1 MSQGKSGIEFLRNNS
16 LRTVDFWLIV
26 PILSITT
33 IGLYVL
39 NLVLSQG
46 FEGYPGIFYKQT
58 IAAVIGVTIALII
71 CLLDTQ
77 FMKLIGWIMYGVS
90 ILLLV
95 WVLID
100 GFTLESTWGADSW
113 MKLPILGTFQPSEL
127 TKIGLVIVSSYVL
140 EDMGSKTISMIR
152 GWVYL
157 GIIYGI
163 PMLLILRQPDFG
175 TAMVI
180 VFSFICML
188 FIWNMK
194 YRYFLLAI
202 SIVVVGVIPMV
213 WNFYL
218 KPYQKKR
225 ILSLIFEGSDPVAEW
240 NLVQSKAAIASGG
253 LTGNHTGILVKVP
266 VKESDFIY
274 SAVSERMGFIGTT
287 AVLLLAFFFL
297 VRCLYVASRSS
308 RKAYAYIVVGLTG
321 SYAFHF
327 IENMGMCVGL
337 LPITGIPLPF
347 VSYGGTAMMVNF
359 ISLGFILNIS
369 MDRKPTSGFGS
380 S

>member
-1 MSQGKSGIEFLRNNS
+1 MGQGKSGIEFLKNNS
-16 LRTVDFWLIV
+16 LRTVDFWLII

-46 FEGYPGIFYKQT
+46 YEGYPTIFYKQV
-58 IAAVIGVTIALII
+58 IAAVIGMLIAFFI

-77 FMKLIGWIMYGVS
+77 FMKLIGWILYGVS
-90 ILLLV
+90 ILLLI
-95 WVLID
+95 WVIID
-100 GFTLESTWGADSW
+100 GFTLQDKWGADAW
-113 MKLPILGTFQPSEL
+113 MQLPFLGTFQPSEL
-127 TKIGLVIVSSYVL
+127 TKIGLVIVTAYIL
-140 EDMGSKTISMIR
+140 EDMGTKAISMIR

-157 GIIYGI
+157 AMIYGV
-163 PMLLILRQPDFG
+163 PLLLIMKQPDFG

-180 VFSFICML
+180 IFSFVCML
-188 FIWNMK
+188 FIWNLK

-202 SIVVVGVIPMV
+202 SGLIVVVIPLV

-218 KPYQKKR
+218 EPFQKKR
-225 ILSLIFEGSDPVAEW
+225 ILSLIFEGSDPVSEW
-240 NLVQSKAAIASGG
+240 NLVQSKEAIASGG
-253 LTGNHTGILVKVP
+253 LTGNHTGVLVKVP

-287 AVLLLAFFFL
+287 AILVLAFFFL
-297 VRCLYVASRSS
+297 VRCLYVASKSS
-308 RKAYAYIVVGLTG
+308 RKAYSYIIVGLTG

-347 VSYGGTAMMVNF
+347 VSMGGTAMMVNF

-369 MDRKPTSGFGS
+369 MDRKPS

>member
-1 MSQGKSGIEFLRNNS
+1 MGQGKSGIEFLKNNS
-16 LRTVDFWLIV
+16 LRTVDFWLII

-46 FEGYPGIFYKQT
+46 YEGYPTIFYKQV
-58 IAAVIGVTIALII
+58 IAAVIGMLIAFFI

-77 FMKLIGWIMYGVS
+77 FMKLIGWVLYGVS

-95 WVLID
+95 WVIID
-100 GFTLESTWGADSW
+100 GFTLEDKWGADAW
-113 MKLPILGTFQPSEL
+113 MQLPFLGTFQPSEL
-127 TKIGLVIVSSYVL
+127 TKIGLVIVTSYIL
-140 EDMGSKTISMIR
+140 EDMGTKAISMIR

-157 GIIYGI
+157 AMIYGV
-163 PMLLILRQPDFG
+163 PLLLIMKQPDFG

-180 VFSFICML
+180 IFSFVCML
-188 FIWNMK
+188 FIWNLK

-202 SIVVVGVIPMV
+202 SGLIVVVIPLV

-218 KPYQKKR
+218 EPFQKKR
-225 ILSLIFEGSDPVAEW
+225 ILSLIFEGSDPVSEW
-240 NLVQSKAAIASGG
+240 NLVQSKEAIASGG
-253 LTGNHTGILVKVP
+253 LTGNHTGVLVKVP

-287 AVLLLAFFFL
+287 AILVLAFFFL
-297 VRCLYVASRSS
+297 VRCLYVASKSS
-308 RKAYAYIVVGLTG
+308 RKAYSYIIVGLTG

-347 VSYGGTAMMVNF
+347 VSMGGTAMMVNF

-369 MDRKPTSGFGS
+369 MDRKPS

>member
-16 LRTVDFWLIV
+16 LRTVDFWLII

-46 FEGYPGIFYKQT
+46 FEGYPGIFFKQV
-58 IAAVIGVTIALII
+58 IAAVIGVTIALTI

-77 FMKLIGWIMYGVS
+77 FMKLIGWILYGVS
-90 ILLLV
+90 LLLLV
-95 WVLID
+95 WVIID

-113 MKLPILGTFQPSEL
+113 MRLPILGTFQPSEL

-140 EDMGSKTISMIR
+140 EDMGNKTISMIR

-157 GIIYGI
+157 GMIYGP
-163 PMLLILRQPDFG
+163 PMLLILKQPDFG

-180 VFSFICML
+180 LFSLVCML
-188 FIWNMK
+188 FIWNLK

-202 SIVVVGVIPMV
+202 SGTVVGIVPMI
-213 WNFYL
+213 WSFYL

-225 ILSLIFEGSDPVAEW
+225 ILSLIFEGSDPVSEW

-287 AVLLLAFFFL
+287 AILLLAFFFL

-308 RKAYAYIVVGLTG
+308 RKAYSYIVVGLTG

-347 VSYGGTAMMVNF
+347 VSMGGTAMMVNF

-369 MDRKPTSGFGS
+369 MDRKSAGG
-380 S
+380 

>member
-46 FEGYPGIFYKQT
+46 FEGYPGIFYKQA
-58 IAAVIGVTIALII
+58 IAAVIGVTIAFII

-77 FMKLIGWIMYGVS
+77 FMKLIGWTMYGVS

-113 MKLPILGTFQPSEL
+113 MQLPVLGTFQPSEL

-157 GIIYGI
+157 AIIYGI
-163 PMLLILRQPDFG
+163 PLLLIMKQPDFG

-202 SIVVVGVIPMV
+202 SVAVVGVIPIV

-218 KPYQKKR
+218 KPFQKKR

-287 AVLLLAFFFL
+287 AILLLAFFFL
-297 VRCLYVASRSS
+297 VRCLYVASKSS

-369 MDRKPTSGFGS
+369 MDRKPTSGFGET
-380 S
+380 

>member
-1 MSQGKSGIEFLRNNS
+1 MDKAKSGIEFLRNNS
-16 LRTVDFWLIV
+16 LRTVDYWLVI

-46 FEGYPGIFYKQT
+46 FADYPMIFYKQV
-58 IAAVIGVTIALII
+58 IAVIMGVVIALVI

-77 FMKLIGWIMYGVS
+77 FMKLIGWILYGVS
-90 ILLLV
+90 IMLLI
-95 WVLID
+95 WVRID
-100 GFTLESTWGADSW
+100 GFTLADTWGADAW
-113 MKLPILGTFQPSEL
+113 MQLPFLGTFQPSEL
-127 TKIGLVIVSSYVL
+127 TKIGLVIVTSYVL
-140 EDMGSKTISMIR
+140 EDMGQKVISMVR
-152 GWVYL
+152 GWEYL
-157 GIIYGI
+157 VLIYGP
-163 PMLLILRQPDFG
+163 PMLLIFKQPDFG

-180 VFSFICML
+180 VFSFVCML

-202 SIVVVGVIPMV
+202 SGVVVGVLPIV

-218 KPYQKKR
+218 APYQKKR
-225 ILSLIFEGSDPVAEW
+225 ILSLIFEGSDPVSEY
-240 NLVQSKAAIASGG
+240 NLVQSKRAIMSGG
-253 LTGNHTGILVKVP
+253 LTGNHTGILVNVP
-266 VKESDFIY
+266 VKQSDFIY
-274 SAVSERMGFIGTT
+274 AAVSERMGFIGTT
-287 AVLLLAFFFL
+287 SIVVLAFFFL
-297 VRCLYVASRSS
+297 LRCLYVASKAA
-308 RKAYAYIVVGLTG
+308 RKAYSYIVVGLTA

-347 VSYGGTAMMVNF
+347 VSHGGTAMMVNF

-369 MDRKPTSGFGS
+369 MDRKS
-380 S
+380 SSL

>member
-1 MSQGKSGIEFLRNNS
+1 MGQGKSGIEFLKNNS
-16 LRTVDFWLIV
+16 LRTVDFWLII

-46 FEGYPGIFYKQT
+46 YEGYPTIFYKQV
-58 IAAVIGVTIALII
+58 IAAVIGMLIAFFI

-77 FMKLIGWIMYGVS
+77 FMKLIGWVLYGVS
-90 ILLLV
+90 ILLLI
-95 WVLID
+95 WVIID
-100 GFTLESTWGADSW
+100 GFTLQDKWGADAW
-113 MKLPILGTFQPSEL
+113 MQLPFLGTFQPSEL
-127 TKIGLVIVSSYVL
+127 TKIGLVIVTSYIL
-140 EDMGSKTISMIR
+140 EDMGTKAISMIR

-157 GIIYGI
+157 AMIYGV
-163 PMLLILRQPDFG
+163 PLLLIMKQPDFG

-180 VFSFICML
+180 IFSFVCML
-188 FIWNMK
+188 FIWNLK

-202 SIVVVGVIPMV
+202 SGLIVVVIPLV

-218 KPYQKKR
+218 EPFQKKR
-225 ILSLIFEGSDPVAEW
+225 ILSLIFEGSDPVSEW
-240 NLVQSKAAIASGG
+240 NLVQSKEAIASGG
-253 LTGNHTGILVKVP
+253 LTGNHTGVLVKVP

-287 AVLLLAFFFL
+287 AILVLAFFFL
-297 VRCLYVASRSS
+297 VRCLYVASKSS
-308 RKAYAYIVVGLTG
+308 RKAYSYIIVGLTG

-347 VSYGGTAMMVNF
+347 VSMGGTAMMVNF

-369 MDRKPTSGFGS
+369 LDRKPS

>member
-1 MSQGKSGIEFLRNNS
+1 
-16 LRTVDFWLIV
+16 
-26 PILSITT
+26 
-33 IGLYVL
+33 
-39 NLVLSQG
+39 
-46 FEGYPGIFYKQT
+46 
-58 IAAVIGVTIALII
+58 
-71 CLLDTQ
+71 
-77 FMKLIGWIMYGVS
+77 MKIIGWIFYGVS
-90 ILLLV
+90 LMLLV
-95 WVLID
+95 YVLID

-113 MKLPILGTFQPSEL
+113 MKLPFLGTFQPSEM

-140 EDMGSKTISMIR
+140 EDMAAKTISMIR

-157 GIIYGI
+157 ALIYGP
-163 PMLLILRQPDFG
+163 PMLLILKQPDFG

-180 VFSFICML
+180 VISFACML
-188 FIWNMK
+188 FIWNLK

-202 SIVVVGVIPMV
+202 SAAIVGVIPIV

-218 KPYQKKR
+218 APYQKKR
-225 ILSLIFEGSDPVAEW
+225 ILSLVFEGSDPVSEY
-240 NLVQSKAAIASGG
+240 NLVQSKAAVASGG

-287 AVLLLAFFFL
+287 ALVVLAFFFL
-297 VRCLYVASRSS
+297 LRCLYVASKSS
-308 RKAYAYIVVGLTG
+308 RKAYAFIIVGLTG
-321 SYAFHF
+321 SYAVHF

-347 VSYGGTAMMVNF
+347 VSMGGTAMMVNF

-369 MDRKPTSGFGS
+369 MDRKATTG
-380 S
+380 

>member
-1 MSQGKSGIEFLRNNS
+1 MNQGKSGIEFLKNNS
-16 LRTVDFWLIV
+16 LRTVDFWIII

-46 FEGYPGIFYKQT
+46 YEGYPTIFYKQV
-58 IAAVIGVTIALII
+58 IAAVIGMFIALVI

-77 FMKLIGWIMYGVS
+77 FMKIIGWIFYGVS
-90 ILLLV
+90 LMLLV
-95 WVLID
+95 YVLID

-113 MKLPILGTFQPSEL
+113 MKLPFLGTFQPSEM

-140 EDMGSKTISMIR
+140 EDMAAKTISMIR

-157 GIIYGI
+157 ALIYGP
-163 PMLLILRQPDFG
+163 PMLLILKQPDFG

-180 VFSFICML
+180 VISFACML
-188 FIWNMK
+188 FIWNLK

-202 SIVVVGVIPMV
+202 SAAIVGVIPIV

-218 KPYQKKR
+218 APYQKKR
-225 ILSLIFEGSDPVAEW
+225 ILSLVFEGSDPVSEY
-240 NLVQSKAAIASGG
+240 NLVQSKAAVASGG

-287 AVLLLAFFFL
+287 ALVVLAFFFL
-297 VRCLYVASRSS
+297 LRCLYVASKSS
-308 RKAYAYIVVGLTG
+308 RKAYAFIIVGLTG
-321 SYAFHF
+321 SYAVHF

-347 VSYGGTAMMVNF
+347 VSMGGTAMMVNF

-369 MDRKPTSGFGS
+369 MDRKATTG
-380 S
+380 

>member
-1 MSQGKSGIEFLRNNS
+1 MGQGKSGIEFLKNNS
-16 LRTVDFWLIV
+16 LRRVDFWLII

-46 FEGYPGIFYKQT
+46 YEGYPTIFYKQV
-58 IAAVIGVTIALII
+58 IAAVIGMLIAFFI

-77 FMKLIGWIMYGVS
+77 FMKLIGWILYGVS
-90 ILLLV
+90 ILLLI
-95 WVLID
+95 WVIID
-100 GFTLESTWGADSW
+100 GFTLQDKWGADAW
-113 MKLPILGTFQPSEL
+113 MQLPFLGTFQPSEL
-127 TKIGLVIVSSYVL
+127 TKIGLVIVTSYIL
-140 EDMGSKTISMIR
+140 EDMGTKAISMIR

-157 GIIYGI
+157 AMIYGV
-163 PMLLILRQPDFG
+163 PLLLIMKQPDFG

-180 VFSFICML
+180 IFSFVCML
-188 FIWNMK
+188 FIWNLK

-202 SIVVVGVIPMV
+202 SGLIVVVIPLV

-218 KPYQKKR
+218 EPFQKKR
-225 ILSLIFEGSDPVAEW
+225 ILSLIFEGSDPVSEW
-240 NLVQSKAAIASGG
+240 NLVQSKEAIASGG
-253 LTGNHTGILVKVP
+253 LTGNHTGVLVKVP

-287 AVLLLAFFFL
+287 AILVLAFFFL
-297 VRCLYVASRSS
+297 VRCLYVASKSS
-308 RKAYAYIVVGLTG
+308 RKAYSYIIVGLTG

-347 VSYGGTAMMVNF
+347 VSMGGTAMMVNF

-369 MDRKPTSGFGS
+369 MDRKPS

>member
-1 MSQGKSGIEFLRNNS
+1 MNQGKSGIEFLKNNS
-16 LRTVDFWLIV
+16 HRTVDFWLII

-46 FEGYPGIFYKQT
+46 FEGYPGIFYKQV
-58 IAAVIGVTIALII
+58 IAAAIGVGFALLI

-77 FMKLIGWIMYGVS
+77 FMKLIGWIFYGVS
-90 ILLLV
+90 LMLLV
-95 WVLID
+95 YVIID

-113 MKLPILGTFQPSEL
+113 MKLPVLGTFQPSEL
-127 TKIGLVIVSSYVL
+127 TKIGLVICASYIL
-140 EDMGSKTISMIR
+140 EDMSNKVISMVR

-157 GIIYGI
+157 GILYGI
-163 PMLLILRQPDFG
+163 PLLLIMKQPDFG

-180 VFSFICML
+180 LFSLVCML
-188 FIWNMK
+188 FIWNLK
-194 YRYFLLAI
+194 YRYFVLAI
-202 SIVVVGVIPMV
+202 SAAVVGVIPLV

-218 KPYQKKR
+218 EPFQKKR
-225 ILSLIFEGSDPVAEW
+225 ILSLIFEGSDPVSEW

-287 AVLLLAFFFL
+287 AILVLAFFFL
-297 VRCLYVASRSS
+297 VRCLYVASKSS
-308 RKAYAYIVVGLTG
+308 RKSYSYIIVGLTG

-347 VSYGGTAMMVNF
+347 VSMGGTAMMVNF

-369 MDRKPTSGFGS
+369 MDRKQS
-380 S
+380 SA

>member
-1 MSQGKSGIEFLRNNS
+1 MGQGKSGIEFLKNNS
-16 LRTVDFWLIV
+16 LRTVDFWLII

-46 FEGYPGIFYKQT
+46 YEGYPTIFYKQV
-58 IAAVIGVTIALII
+58 IAAVIGMLIAFLI

-77 FMKLIGWIMYGVS
+77 FMKLIGWILYGVS
-90 ILLLV
+90 ILLLI
-95 WVLID
+95 WVIID
-100 GFTLESTWGADSW
+100 GFTLQDKWGADAW
-113 MKLPILGTFQPSEL
+113 MKLPFLGTFQPSEL
-127 TKIGLVIVSSYVL
+127 TKIGLVIVTSYIL
-140 EDMGSKTISMIR
+140 EDMGTKAISMIR

-157 GIIYGI
+157 AVIYGI
-163 PMLLILRQPDFG
+163 PLLLIMKQPDFG

-180 VFSFICML
+180 IFSFVCML
-188 FIWNMK
+188 FIWNLK

-202 SIVVVGVIPMV
+202 SGLIVVVIPLV

-218 KPYQKKR
+218 EPFQKKR
-225 ILSLIFEGSDPVAEW
+225 ILSLIFEGSDPVSEW
-240 NLVQSKAAIASGG
+240 NLVQSKEAIASGG
-253 LTGNHTGILVKVP
+253 LTGNHTGVLVKVP

-287 AVLLLAFFFL
+287 AILVLAFFFL
-297 VRCLYVASRSS
+297 VRCLYVASKSS
-308 RKAYAYIVVGLTG
+308 RKAYSYIIVGLTG

-347 VSYGGTAMMVNF
+347 VSMGGTAMMVNF

-369 MDRKPTSGFGS
+369 MDRKPS

>member
-1 MSQGKSGIEFLRNNS
+1 MGQGKSGIEFLKNNS
-16 LRTVDFWLIV
+16 LRTVDFWLII

-46 FEGYPGIFYKQT
+46 YEGYPTIFYKQV
-58 IAAVIGVTIALII
+58 IAAVIGIFIAFLI

-77 FMKLIGWIMYGVS
+77 FMKLIGWILYGVS
-90 ILLLV
+90 ILLLI
-95 WVLID
+95 WVIID
-100 GFTLESTWGADSW
+100 GFTLADKWGADAW
-113 MKLPILGTFQPSEL
+113 MQLPFLGTFQPSEL
-127 TKIGLVIVSSYVL
+127 TKIGLVIVTSYIL
-140 EDMGSKTISMIR
+140 EDMGTKAISMIR

-157 GIIYGI
+157 AVIYGI
-163 PMLLILRQPDFG
+163 PLLLIMKQPDFG

-180 VFSFICML
+180 IFSFVCML
-188 FIWNMK
+188 FIWNLK

-202 SIVVVGVIPMV
+202 SGLIVVVIPLV

-218 KPYQKKR
+218 EPFQKKR
-225 ILSLIFEGSDPVAEW
+225 ILSLIFDGSDPVSEW
-240 NLVQSKAAIASGG
+240 NLVQSKEAIASGG
-253 LTGNHTGILVKVP
+253 LTGNHTGVLVKVP

-287 AVLLLAFFFL
+287 AILVLAFFFL
-297 VRCLYVASRSS
+297 VRCLYVASKSS
-308 RKAYAYIVVGLTG
+308 RKAYSYIIVGLTG

-347 VSYGGTAMMVNF
+347 VSMGGTAMMVNF

-369 MDRKPTSGFGS
+369 MDRKPS

>member
-1 MSQGKSGIEFLRNNS
+1 MNQGKSGIEFLKNNS
-16 LRTVDFWLIV
+16 LRTVDFWIII

-46 FEGYPGIFYKQT
+46 YEGYPTIFYKQV
-58 IAAVIGVTIALII
+58 IAAVIGIFIAFVI

-77 FMKLIGWIMYGVS
+77 FMKIIGWVFYGVS
-90 ILLLV
+90 LMLLV
-95 WVLID
+95 WVMID

-113 MKLPILGTFQPSEL
+113 MKLPFLGTFQPSEL

-140 EDMGSKTISMIR
+140 EDMAAKTITMIR

-157 GIIYGI
+157 ALIYGP
-163 PMLLILRQPDFG
+163 PMLLILKQPDFG

-180 VFSFICML
+180 VISFACML
-188 FIWNMK
+188 FIWNLK

-202 SIVVVGVIPMV
+202 SAAIVGVIPIV

-218 KPYQKKR
+218 APYQKKR
-225 ILSLIFEGSDPVAEW
+225 ILSLVFEGSDPVSEY
-240 NLVQSKAAIASGG
+240 NLVQSKAAVASGG

-287 AVLLLAFFFL
+287 ALVVLAFFFL
-297 VRCLYVASRSS
+297 LRCLYVASKSS
-308 RKAYAYIVVGLTG
+308 RKAYAFIIVGLTG
-321 SYAFHF
+321 SYAVHF

-347 VSYGGTAMMVNF
+347 VSMGGTAMMVNF

-369 MDRKPTSGFGS
+369 MDRKATTG
-380 S
+380 

>member
-16 LRTVDFWLIV
+16 LRTVDFWLII

-46 FEGYPGIFYKQT
+46 FEGYPGIFFKQV
-58 IAAVIGVTIALII
+58 IAAVIGVTIALTI

-77 FMKLIGWIMYGVS
+77 FMKLIGWILYGVS
-90 ILLLV
+90 LLLLV
-95 WVLID
+95 WVIID

-113 MKLPILGTFQPSEL
+113 MRLPILGTFQPSEL

-140 EDMGSKTISMIR
+140 EDMGNKTISLIR

-157 GIIYGI
+157 AMIYGP
-163 PMLLILRQPDFG
+163 PMLLILKQPDFG

-180 VFSFICML
+180 LFSLVCML
-188 FIWNMK
+188 FIWNLK

-202 SIVVVGVIPMV
+202 SGTVVGIVPMI
-213 WNFYL
+213 WSFYL

-225 ILSLIFEGSDPVAEW
+225 ILSLIFGGSDPVSEW

-287 AVLLLAFFFL
+287 AILLLAFFFL
-297 VRCLYVASRSS
+297 VRCLYVASKSS
-308 RKAYAYIVVGLTG
+308 RKAYSYIVVGLTG

-347 VSYGGTAMMVNF
+347 VSMGGTAMMVNF

-369 MDRKPTSGFGS
+369 MDRKSAGG
-380 S
+380 

>member
-16 LRTVDFWLIV
+16 LRTVDFWLII

-46 FEGYPGIFYKQT
+46 FEGYPGIFFKQV
-58 IAAVIGVTIALII
+58 IAAVIGVTIALTI
-71 CLLDTQ
+71 CLLDTH
-77 FMKLIGWIMYGVS
+77 FMKLIGWILYGVS
-90 ILLLV
+90 LLLLV
-95 WVLID
+95 WVIID

-113 MKLPILGTFQPSEL
+113 MRLPILGTFQPSEL

-140 EDMGSKTISMIR
+140 EDMGNKTISLIR

-157 GIIYGI
+157 AMIYGP
-163 PMLLILRQPDFG
+163 PMLLILKQPDFG

-180 VFSFICML
+180 LFSLVCML
-188 FIWNMK
+188 FIWNLK

-202 SIVVVGVIPMV
+202 SGTVVGIVPMI
-213 WNFYL
+213 WSFYL

-225 ILSLIFEGSDPVAEW
+225 ILSLIFEGSDPVSEW

-287 AVLLLAFFFL
+287 AILLLAFFFL
-297 VRCLYVASRSS
+297 VRCLYVASKSS
-308 RKAYAYIVVGLTG
+308 RKAYSYIVVGLTG

-347 VSYGGTAMMVNF
+347 VSMGGTAMMVNF

-369 MDRKPTSGFGS
+369 MDRKSAGG
-380 S
+380 

>member
-1 MSQGKSGIEFLRNNS
+1 M
-16 LRTVDFWLIV
+16 VDYWLVIPV
-26 PILSITT
+26 LSITT
-33 IGLYVL
+33 IGLYVV

-46 FEGYPGIFYKQT
+46 FDDYPGIFYKQV
-58 IAAVIGVTIALII
+58 AAVVIGIVIALVI

-90 ILLLV
+90 LLLLV

-100 GFTLESTWGADSW
+100 GYTKQDTWGADSW
-113 MKLPILGTFQPSEL
+113 MKLPFLGTFQPSEL
-127 TKIGLVIVSSYVL
+127 TKIALVIVTAYVL
-140 EDMGSKTISMIR
+140 EDMGQKVISMVR
-152 GWVYL
+152 GWIYL
-157 GIIYGI
+157 GLIYG
-163 PMLLILRQPDFG
+163 PPLLLIFKQPDFG

-180 VFSFICML
+180 LFSFVCMI

-194 YRYFLLAI
+194 YRYFFLAI
-202 SIVVVGVIPMV
+202 SGAIVGVIPIV

-218 KPYQKKR
+218 APYQKKR

-287 AVLLLAFFFL
+287 AVVLLAFFFL
-297 VRCLYVASRSS
+297 LRCLYVASKAS
-308 RKAYAYIVVGLTG
+308 RRAYSYIVVGLAG

-369 MDRKPTSGFGS
+369 MDRKIS
-380 S
+380 SL

>member
-16 LRTVDFWLIV
+16 LRTVDFWLII

-46 FEGYPGIFYKQT
+46 FEGYPGIFFKQV
-58 IAAVIGVTIALII
+58 IAAVIGVTIALTI

-77 FMKLIGWIMYGVS
+77 FMKLIGWILYGVS
-90 ILLLV
+90 LLLLV
-95 WVLID
+95 WVIID

-113 MKLPILGTFQPSEL
+113 MRLPILGTFQPSEL

-140 EDMGSKTISMIR
+140 EDMGNKTISMIR

-157 GIIYGI
+157 GMIYGP
-163 PMLLILRQPDFG
+163 PMLLILKQPDFG

-180 VFSFICML
+180 LFSLVCML
-188 FIWNMK
+188 FIWNLK

-202 SIVVVGVIPMV
+202 SGTVVGIVPMI
-213 WNFYL
+213 WSFYL

-225 ILSLIFEGSDPVAEW
+225 ILSLIFEGSDPVSEW

-287 AVLLLAFFFL
+287 AILLLAFFFL
-297 VRCLYVASRSS
+297 VRCLYVASKSS
-308 RKAYAYIVVGLTG
+308 RKAYSYIVVGLTG

-347 VSYGGTAMMVNF
+347 VSMGGTAMMVNF

-369 MDRKPTSGFGS
+369 MDRKSAGG
-380 S
+380 

>member
-1 MSQGKSGIEFLRNNS
+1 MNQGKSGIEFLKNNS
-16 LRTVDFWLIV
+16 LRTVEFWLII

-46 FEGYPGIFYKQT
+46 YDGYPTIFYKQV
-58 IAAVIGVTIALII
+58 IAAVIGVMIAFVI

-77 FMKLIGWIMYGVS
+77 FMKFIGWVLYGVS
-90 ILLLV
+90 LMLLV
-95 WVLID
+95 WVIID

-113 MKLPILGTFQPSEL
+113 MKLPVLGTFQPSEM

-140 EDMGSKTISMIR
+140 EDMAAKTISMIR

-163 PMLLILRQPDFG
+163 PLLMILKQPDFG

-180 VFSFICML
+180 VVSFACML

-202 SIVVVGVIPMV
+202 SGLIVGVIPIV

-218 KPYQKKR
+218 APYQKKR
-225 ILSLIFEGSDPVAEW
+225 ILSLVFEGSDPVSEY
-240 NLVQSKAAIASGG
+240 NLVQSKAAVASGG

-287 AVLLLAFFFL
+287 AIVVLAFFFL
-297 VRCLYVASRSS
+297 VRCLYVASKSS
-308 RKAYAYIVVGLTG
+308 RKAYSYIIVGLTA
-321 SYAFHF
+321 SYAVHF

-347 VSYGGTAMMVNF
+347 VSMGGTAMMVNF

-369 MDRKPTSGFGS
+369 MDRKSSSG
-380 S
+380 

>member
-1 MSQGKSGIEFLRNNS
+1 MGQGKSGIEFLKNNS
-16 LRTVDFWLIV
+16 LRTVDFWLII

-46 FEGYPGIFYKQT
+46 YEGYPTIFYKQV
-58 IAAVIGVTIALII
+58 IAAVIGMLIAFFI

-77 FMKLIGWIMYGVS
+77 FMKLIGWVLYGVS

-95 WVLID
+95 WVIID
-100 GFTLESTWGADSW
+100 GFTLQDKWGADAW
-113 MKLPILGTFQPSEL
+113 MQLPFLGTFQPSEL
-127 TKIGLVIVSSYVL
+127 TKIGLVIVTSYIL
-140 EDMGSKTISMIR
+140 EDMGTKAISMIR

-157 GIIYGI
+157 AMIYGV
-163 PMLLILRQPDFG
+163 PLLLIMKQPDFG

-180 VFSFICML
+180 IFSFVCML
-188 FIWNMK
+188 FIWNLK

-202 SIVVVGVIPMV
+202 SGLIVVVIPLV

-218 KPYQKKR
+218 EPFQKKR
-225 ILSLIFEGSDPVAEW
+225 ILSLIFEGSDPVSEW
-240 NLVQSKAAIASGG
+240 NLVQSKEAIASGG
-253 LTGNHTGILVKVP
+253 LTGNHTGVLVKVP

-287 AVLLLAFFFL
+287 AILVLAFFFL
-297 VRCLYVASRSS
+297 VRCLYVASKSS
-308 RKAYAYIVVGLTG
+308 RKAYSYIIVGLTG

-347 VSYGGTAMMVNF
+347 VSMGGTAMMVNF

-369 MDRKPTSGFGS
+369 MDRKPS

>member
-16 LRTVDFWLIV
+16 LRTVDFWLII

-46 FEGYPGIFYKQT
+46 FEGYPGIFFKQV
-58 IAAVIGVTIALII
+58 IAAVIGVTIALTI

-77 FMKLIGWIMYGVS
+77 FMKLIGWILYGVS
-90 ILLLV
+90 LLLLV
-95 WVLID
+95 WVIID

-113 MKLPILGTFQPSEL
+113 MRLPILGTFQPSEL

-140 EDMGSKTISMIR
+140 EDMGNKTISMIR

-157 GIIYGI
+157 GMIYGP
-163 PMLLILRQPDFG
+163 PMLLILKQPDFG

-180 VFSFICML
+180 LFSLVCML
-188 FIWNMK
+188 FIWTLK

-202 SIVVVGVIPMV
+202 SGTVVGIVPMI
-213 WNFYL
+213 WSFYL

-225 ILSLIFEGSDPVAEW
+225 ILSLIFEGSDPVSEW

-287 AVLLLAFFFL
+287 AILLLAFFFL

-308 RKAYAYIVVGLTG
+308 RKAYSYIVVGLTG

-347 VSYGGTAMMVNF
+347 VSMGGTAMMVNF

-369 MDRKPTSGFGS
+369 MDRKSAGG
-380 S
+380 